1 MKFYIELYLL
11 VSYTI
16 GIYFAVSYSKGGMNK
31 YEVADNC
38 LKMLFLWPV
47 YLISLPF
54 YLIAQSYEVK
64 K

>member
-11 VSYTI
+11 VSYSI
-16 GIYFAVSYSKGGMNK
+16 GILFAINYSKGGMNK
-31 YEVADNC
+31 YEVAEKC

-54 YLIAQSYEVK
+54 YLIAQSYEEK